1 MATCTSRFRTFYM
14 QAQKYTSGRGAG
26 SPPWPFWSS
35 YPIKKNPRSGR
46 SIPTVFTLHAEVPH
60 REPRLHLRRHR
71 RLRGP
76 HQIKWIRLRVC
87 LFAIDFYLQAT
98 LSPLDSISLVLHAR
112 NPYEPRPTS
121 YSLAL
126 PSTDWASLGIASDK
140 ETCPICV

>member
-1 MATCTSRFRTFYM
+1 MY
-14 QAQKYTSGRGAG
+14 
-26 SPPWPFWSS
+26 
-35 YPIKKNPRSGR
+35 
-46 SIPTVFTLHAEVPH
+46 FTLQNILHASSKKKYIWKRGWLAPVTFLKLVSNKKKSKERPFNSHCVYTACRSASPQASSPSPAA
-60 REPRLHLRRHR
+60 PRLRA
-71 RLRGP
+71 P